1 MEIRDCKIYLSPTK
15 DKRNQQVTISLKDRY
30 ISMPGKRLIAV
41 QGGHNSLLIKSTTE
55 VLAHQWFMTLS
66 QYCFVA
72 PMMEGT
78 LLFAILS

>member
-1 MEIRDCKIYLSPTK
+1 MQAAIP
-15 DKRNQQVTISLKDRY
+15 LKNRY

-41 QGGHNSLLIKSTTE
+41 QGGHNSLVLKCTSE

-72 PMMEGT
+72 PMMEGEK
-78 LLFAILS
+78 LLLYLEFSLQ